1 MTIKEIRQRYQLSQ
15 SELSRITGIPKRTIE
30 NWEEGHR
37 TPPDYMP
44 DLILAKVKMFYINA
58 QGGNDMAN
66 FDLGLARCYAKER
79 ARGAIADYVTYGRFH
94 KIELSDETTEIGK
107 NFNELWNMKVDI
119 DKCETEEEINKY
131 LERIAELKAAVSEL

>member
-1 MTIKEIRQRYQLSQ
+1 MTIKEIRQQYQLSQ

-44 DLILAKVKMFYINA
+44 DLILAKVKMYYVNT

-66 FDLGLARCYAKER
+66 FDLGLARCRAKEL
-79 ARGAIADYVTYGRFH
+79 AEGALADYASYGRIH
-94 KIELSDETTEIGK
+94 KVNIFDDTTEIGK
-107 NFNELWNMKVDI
+107 NFDELWNMHIDI

-131 LERIAELKAAVSEL
+131 LERIAALNAVVNE

>member
-44 DLILAKVKMFYINA
+44 ELILAKVKMFYINT

-66 FDLGLARCYAKER
+66 FDLGLARCRAKEL
-79 ARGAIADYVTYGRFH
+79 AGGALDEYASYGRIH
-94 KIELSDETTEIGK
+94 KVNVFDDTTEIGK
-107 NFNELWNMKVDI
+107 NFDELWNMKVGI
-119 DKCETEEEINKY
+119 DKCTTEAEINKY
-131 LERIAELKAAVSEL
+131 LERIAELEAAVIE